1 MNEPTLL
8 DRVLAPGGLNVAFQ
22 PIIEEDDV
30 KVEIF
35 AFECLTRGPIG
46 TNLEPAD
53 VLFEYARRK
62 GAETLLDR
70 ACCTNALATAAANL
84 PAARITLNVHASTL
98 SNDVSVPRH
107 LELVASS
114 FGFKAEQIL
123 LEIIEHTPVLDERS
137 FLRGLEQLR
146 KAGFPIALDDVGVA
160 HSNYKMMID
169 CDPEY
174 LKIDRYFVNGAH
186 QDRRR
191 AAVIESVIAF
201 ADRIGARV
209 IAEGVE
215 TWEEHDYLRTVGIDL
230 MQGYHY
236 SRPMAGPTAAQWQP
250 DETRE
255 ERVAR

>member
-22 PIIEEDDV
+22 PIVLEDDV
-30 KVEIF
+30 NLEVF

-70 ACCTNALATAAANL
+70 ACSTNALANAAAALRDVRISLNL
-84 PAARITLNVHASTL
+84 HASTL
-98 SNDVSVPRH
+98 SNDASVPRH
-107 LELVASS
+107 LELLADS
-114 FGFKAEQIL
+114 FGVKPSNVI

-137 FLRGLEQLR
+137 FLRGLEHLR
-146 KAGFPIALDDVGVA
+146 NAGFPIALDDVGLA

-174 LKIDRYFVNGAH
+174 LKIDRYFVDGAH
-186 QDRRR
+186 KDRRR
-191 AAVIESVIAF
+191 AAVVESVIAF

-215 TWEEHDYLRTVGIDL
+215 TREVHDYLRTVGIDL
-230 MQGYHY
+230 MQGYY
-236 SRPMAGPTAAQWQP
+236 YARPMAGVTAAEWEP
-250 DETRE
+250 AHL
-255 ERVAR
+255 ERGAAR